1 MERNWVTKRRI
12 GIMCDLKVAKGA
24 LDINPKK
31 VKDGAS
37 VKAIAEEVDKLKHK
51 SELGWNLK

>member
-1 MERNWVTKRRI
+1 
-12 GIMCDLKVAKGA
+12 MCELKVSKGV

-51 SELGWNLK
+51 GELGWNLK